1 MARRSDPEAV
11 LSVRRA
17 EEVDVAALKAVARK
31 AYRGYVPRIG
41 RKPAPM
47 TADYAQAV
55 HGITWVAVVDGEIAG
70 LLVLVVRPDHLLLE
84 NVAVLP
90 SAQGCGIGARLLALA
105 EEQAQALGRDEIR
118 LYTNEA
124 MTENLAYYPRHG
136 YTETHRA
143 EQDGFRRVF
152 FPKRLTSP

>member
-1 MARRSDPEAV
+1 V
-11 LSVRRA
+11 VTVRLA
-17 EEVDVAALKAVARK
+17 DQGDVDALCRIAAAAYQPYVA
-31 AYRGYVPRIG
+31 RIG
-41 RKPAPM
+41 RAPAPM

-55 HGITWVAVVDGEIAG
+55 RDRQAWVAVEDGQVTGFVI
-70 LLVLVVRPDHLLLE
+70 LVARPGYLLLE

-90 SAQGCGIGARLLALA
+90 AAQGRGIGGRLLGLA
-105 EEQAQALGRDEIR
+105 EQHARSLGRSEIR

-124 MTENLAYYPRHG
+124 MTENLACYPRRG

-152 FPKRLTSP
+152 FRKPLT

>member
-1 MARRSDPEAV
+1 V

-17 EEVDVAALKAVARK
+17 EEAEAAALEAVARE
-31 AYRGYVPRIG
+31 AYRVYVPRIG
-41 RKPAPM
+41 RQPAPM
-47 TADYAQAV
+47 TADYAEAV
-55 HGITWVAVVDGEIAG
+55 RGGNTWVAVVDGEIAG

-90 SAQGCGIGARLLALA
+90 SAQGRGIGARLLAVA
-105 EEQAQALGRDEIR
+105 EEQAREFGREEVR

-124 MTENLAYYPRHG
+124 MTENLAYYPKHG
-136 YTETHRA
+136 YGETHRA

-152 FPKRLTSP
+152 FSKRLTSE

>member
-1 MARRSDPEAV
+1 VPV

-17 EEVDVAALKAVARK
+17 DASDVAALRVVATE
-31 AYRGYVPRIG
+31 AYRGYVARIG
-41 RKPAPM
+41 RRPAPM
-47 TADYAQAV
+47 TADYAEAV
-55 HGITWVAVVDGEIAG
+55 RGGLAWAAVRDGEVVG
-70 LLVLVVRPDHLLLE
+70 LLVLAVKPDHLLLE

-105 EEQAQALGRDEIR
+105 EDQARELGRGEIR

-124 MTENLAYYPRHG
+124 MTENLVYYPKHG
-136 YTETHRA
+136 YAETHRA

-152 FPKRLTSP
+152 FRKRLVCP

>member
-1 MARRSDPEAV
+1 M
-11 LSVRRA
+11 LTVRRA
-17 EEVDVAALKAVARK
+17 GEAEVVVLAAVAAE
-31 AYRGYVPRIG
+31 AYRHYVPRIG
-41 RKPAPM
+41 REPAPM

-55 HGITWVAVVDGEIAG
+55 RSGLTWVAEADGEVVG
-70 LLVLVVRPDHLLLE
+70 LLVLVVQPDHLLLE

-90 SAQGCGIGARLLALA
+90 SAQRRGVGARLLALA
-105 EEQAQALGRDEIR
+105 EDEARARGLDEIR

-136 YTETHRA
+136 YAETLRA

-152 FPKRLTSP
+152 FTKHLAGR